1 MFDFEKLEVN
11 SLIEKTNRD
20 LLRLLFSN
28 RQIDRY
34 VSDQLKRSCISVALN
49 LAEGVGRMTRA
60 DKKHFYVM
68 VRGSVNE
75 CVALLK
81 IMKDQRWIPEEEFIE
96 FYKDYESI
104 SKMLLGMIR
113 STKMNK

>member
-11 SLIEKTNRD
+11 NLIEKTNRQ

-34 VSDQLKRSCISVALN
+34 ISDQLKRSCISVALN
-49 LAEGVGRMTRA
+49 LAEGVGRMTHA
-60 DKKHFYVM
+60 DKSHFYVM
-68 VRGSVNE
+68 ARGSVNE

-81 IMKDQRWIPEEEFIE
+81 IMKDQRWIAEEEYLLL
-96 FYKDYESI
+96 YKDYESI
-104 SKMLLGMIR
+104 SKMLLGLIR
-113 STKMNK
+113 SNKKIK